1 MESAKKLAVRSYIDA
16 VGRGDGATISGLVTD
31 DYAHEFVGTT
41 ELAGKR
47 RTLSEILEMLEGF
60 SSAMVSPA
68 TFTFQKIVEEG
79 DWVLASFTGNCALK
93 NGKRFDGEYYISVQ
107 FDGDKILYLRELMDT
122 KLAEY
127 ALS

>member
-1 MESAKKLAVRSYIDA
+1 MESAKKLAVRGYIDA
-16 VGRGDGATISGLVTD
+16 VGRGDGAAISRLVAD
-31 DYAHEFVGTT
+31 NYAHEFVGTT

-47 RTLSEILEMLEGF
+47 RTLPEILEMLEGF
-60 SSAMVSPA
+60 SLAMVSPA
-68 TFTFQKIVEEG
+68 SFTFHEIVEEG
-79 DWVLASFTGNCALK
+79 DWVLASFTGNCSLK

-107 FDGDKILYLRELMDT
+107 FAGDKIMYLRELMDT